1 MGNNLIQNTIA
12 YVNNKITQIRTHIKS
27 ILLEVKTSVSDISI
41 NSHSSIPVEG
51 AFQMPGS
58 YPTWQS
64 VGASEFELWP
74 SQAVEAHSDL

>member
-1 MGNNLIQNTIA
+1 MGDNLIQPTA
-12 YVNNKITQIRTHIKS
+12 VHVNNMITQIRTDIQS
-27 ILLEVKTSVSDISI
+27 VLLEVKPSISNI
-41 NSHSSIPVEG
+41 WIRSHSSLPVEG

-74 SQAVEAHSDL
+74 SQAVEAHSDF

>member
-1 MGNNLIQNTIA
+1 MGCPNLREW
-12 YVNNKITQIRTHIKS
+12 K
-27 ILLEVKTSVSDISI
+27 DIHVEDGPTEAGVAPVEAW
-41 NSHSSIPVEG
+41 SHGRNVVGDHMLWGQRSTVEG

-74 SQAVEAHSDL
+74 SQAVEAHSDF